1 MSVHVNVR
9 SFTDETVKPC
19 PRAAAGRPRARAARP
34 GAEELR
40 PGRAGALAAAEGA
53 GPGSPPG
60 SRDGGGLG
68 RPESSFLRISVID
81 GRRRDRIGR
90 RRSTTPF
97 ESRSTPSR
105 PTRPLSR
112 GSGVTRGEAEGG
124 TVAPGR
130 KRKGQRAQSSL
141 TERYSFHG
149 RLYGGCFVTRSR
161 YIACGRLLL
170 CRLSTSRGSLA

>member
-1 MSVHVNVR
+1 MRAVCQFPSTSLRQISPDSFRGWLRLKSARDRCIVYTTAIISMSVHVNVR

-19 PRAAAGRPRARAARP
+19 PRAAAGRQRARAARP

-105 PTRPLSR
+105 PQWRN
-112 GSGVTRGEAEGG
+112 
-124 TVAPGR
+124 
-130 KRKGQRAQSSL
+130 
-141 TERYSFHG
+141 
-149 RLYGGCFVTRSR
+149 
-161 YIACGRLLL
+161 
-170 CRLSTSRGSLA
+170 